1 MPNPIAPRLNGD
13 DYQARHFWHHALDL
27 LDSNSGVETVAY
39 EWKEAKSFD
48 DVAIVYDPPR
58 GQSHKR
64 PLSRHFKQVKWQA
77 IRSKR
82 FGYADLVDPAFIN
95 ASAVSLLQRLQEAKQ
110 GGGPTTRYSLVT
122 TARITD
128 GDPLSELVSVED
140 GVLRLDKLRVG
151 KGPASKM
158 GKVRKLWRNALSL
171 STDDELFAT
180 LEDFAVLDGQPDME
194 AMRDAVSTKARSVG
208 IHTPR
213 ALAAASDFR
222 FDSLARQMIK
232 RDIQI
237 HDRRS
242 LVQFLADEGISVAP
256 TVFTES
262 SFDHVLVRSFDRLA
276 TDISDFEVKNI
287 LTLLDL
293 FDGRYLSLEHDW
305 RAITQ
310 KVSAFLRERA
320 KSMQAMRLT
329 LDAHASIAFVS
340 GRVLHLKSGVRP
352 ELVQNGRK
360 GPEIWHA
367 EDGSNAGSAG
377 FVFGSEKLGAGRDLA
392 VAIGVSRSTVD
403 DVKSYVSKSKASIG
417 TILTCALPVGPH
429 QAGVSGGQHAAAL
442 TDQIATR
449 IRELRASMNIET
461 VLLFV
466 SAPNSFVFYLGQ
478 QAQAIGK
485 HQMYEFDFDGE
496 QGGSYIPSV

>member
-27 LDSNSGVETVAY
+27 LDLNSGVESVAY

-64 PLSRHFKQVKWQA
+64 PLRRHFKQVKWQTT
-77 IRSKR
+77 RDKR

-95 ASAVSLLQRLQEAKQ
+95 ANAVSLLQRLYEAKQ
-110 GGGPTTRYSLVT
+110 GGGPITRYSLVT
-122 TARITD
+122 TARIAD
-128 GDPLSELVSVED
+128 GDPLSELVSTED

-158 GKVRKLWRNALSL
+158 GKVRKLWRDTLSL
-171 STDDELFAT
+171 STDDELIT
-180 LEDFAVLDGQPDME
+180 VLEDFAILDGQPDME
-194 AMRDAVSTKARSVG
+194 AMRDAVTTKARSVG
-208 IHTPR
+208 IHLPSP
-213 ALAAASDFR
+213 LAAASDFR
-222 FDSLARQMIK
+222 LDSLARQMIK

-237 HDRRS
+237 HNRRS
-242 LVQFLADEGISVAP
+242 LVQFLAEEGISVAP
-256 TVFTES
+256 TVSSAS
-262 SFDHVLVRSFDRLA
+262 SFGHIAIRSFDRLA
-276 TDISDFEVKNI
+276 TDISGFEDANI
-287 LTLLDL
+287 LSLLEL
-293 FDGRYLSLEHDW
+293 FNGRYLNPDNDW
-305 RAITQ
+305 HAIAQ
-310 KVSAFLRERA
+310 QIGAFLCERA
-320 KSMQAMRLT
+320 KFMPAMRLT

-360 GPEIWHA
+360 GLEIWHA
-367 EDGSNAGSAG
+367 EDGSNAGSASFE
-377 FVFGSEKLGAGRDLA
+377 FVSENLGSGRDLA
-392 VAIGVSRSTVD
+392 VAINVSRPTVD
-403 DVKSYVSKSKASIG
+403 DVKSYVSKKNAPVGS
-417 TILTCALPVGPH
+417 LLVCALPAGPD

-442 TDQIATR
+442 TDQIAAQ
-449 IRELRASMNIET
+449 IRELRASMDIET
-461 VLLFV
+461 VHLFV

-478 QAQAIGK
+478 QAQAIGQ

-496 QGGSYIPSV
+496 HSSSYFPSV

>member
-13 DYQARHFWHHALDL
+13 DYQARHFWHDALDL
-27 LDSNSGVETVAY
+27 LDPNSGVKSVAY

-82 FGYADLVDPAFIN
+82 FGYVDLVDPAFIN
-95 ASAVSLLQRLQEAKQ
+95 ASAVSLLQRLHEAQ
-110 GGGPTTRYSLVT
+110 QDGGPTTRYSLVT

-128 GDPLSELVSVED
+128 GDPLSELVSAED
-140 GVLRLDKLRVG
+140 GVLRLDKMRVG
-151 KGPASKM
+151 KGPTSKM
-158 GKVRKLWRNALSL
+158 GKVRELWRSALSL

-180 LEDFAVLDGQPDME
+180 LEGFAILDGQPDME

-208 IHTPR
+208 IYTPR
-213 ALAAASDFR
+213 ALVAASDFR

-242 LVQFLADEGISVAP
+242 LLQFLFDEGISVAP
-256 TVFTES
+256 TVSSGS
-262 SFDHVLVRSFDRLA
+262 SFGHIVIRSFDRLA
-276 TDISDFEVKNI
+276 TDISSFEDANI
-287 LTLLDL
+287 LALLDS
-293 FDGRYLSLEHDW
+293 FNGRYLSPEHDW
-305 RAITQ
+305 LAIDQ
-310 KVSAFLRERA
+310 QVRAFLGEKA
-320 KSMQAMRLT
+320 KSVQAMRLT

-367 EDGSNAGSAG
+367 EDGSNVGSAK
-377 FVFGSEKLGAGRDLA
+377 FEFESKILGPGRDLA
-392 VAIGVSRSTVD
+392 VSINVSRSTFD
-403 DVKSYVSKSKASIG
+403 DVKSYVS
-417 TILTCALPVGPH
+417 TNRVPVGTLLNCTLPAGPD
-429 QAGVSGGQHAAAL
+429 QSGVSGGQHAAVL
-442 TDQIATR
+442 TDQIAER
-449 IRELRASMNIET
+449 IRKLRAIMNIET
-461 VLLFV
+461 VHLFV

-478 QAQAIGK
+478 QAQAIGQ
-485 HQMYEFDFDGE
+485 HQMYEFDFDGA
-496 QGGSYIPSV
+496 QGATYIPSV